1 MEMHDRIKQL
11 ADSVLEK
18 IISIRHDLH
27 SHPEIKQQ
35 ETRTASTIESFL
47 DQAGIKHRR
56 CAGTG
61 VIGVIGRGSG
71 HTVALRADIDALPI
85 PDHTNLPWSSATP
98 NTTHAC
104 GHDGHTAIL
113 LGTAWVLKQ
122 MEAEL
127 TGTILCL
134 WQPAEEGG
142 AGAEKMIRDGALEN
156 PAPEAIFAIHGWPSL
171 SVGKAGYRFGPA
183 LASTDDFVIT
193 VKGKGTHGAMPHAGI
208 DPIVTAARIVEG
220 IQLIRSR
227 MINPLAPLVI
237 TVGSIHG
244 GSAVNVI
251 PDEVTLTGTIRTLDP
266 ETRRLIPPLM
276 ERMAVETARA
286 SGAEAEFNLTAGY
299 PPVINEERATAF
311 ARDALRDILGADR
324 VVEIK
329 DPVMGGEDFAY
340 YLEKIPGSFLRIGV
354 GDRPPLHNSSYDF
367 NDEAIPFGIR
377 IMAGIAVRFLEKGF
391 LKDEG

>member
-1 MEMHDRIKQL
+1 
-11 ADSVLEK
+11 
-18 IISIRHDLH
+18 
-27 SHPEIKQQ
+27 
-35 ETRTASTIESFL
+35 
-47 DQAGIKHRR
+47 
-56 CAGTG
+56 
-61 VIGVIGRGSG
+61 
-71 HTVALRADIDALPI
+71 
-85 PDHTNLPWSSATP
+85 
-98 NTTHAC
+98 
-104 GHDGHTAIL
+104 
-113 LGTAWVLKQ
+113 

-156 PAPEAIFAIHGWPSL
+156 PAPEAIFAIHGWPSM

-208 DPIVTAARIVEG
+208 DPIVTAACIVEG

-354 GDRPPLHNSSYDF
+354 GDKPPLHNSAYDF
-367 NDEAIPFGIR
+367 NDDAIPFGMR
-377 IMAGIAVRFLEKGF
+377 IMAGIAVKFLEEG
-391 LKDEG
+391 LKIV

>member
-1 MEMHDRIKQL
+1 MEMNDRISQL

-27 SHPEIKQQ
+27 RHPEIKLQ

-61 VIGVIGRGSG
+61 VIGVIGRGIG

-98 NTTHAC
+98 NTAHAC

-122 MEAEL
+122 METEL

-142 AGAEKMIRDGALEN
+142 AGADKMIRDGALEN
-156 PAPEAIFAIHGWPSL
+156 PAPEAIFAVHGWPSM

-251 PDEVTLTGTIRTLDP
+251 PDVVTLTGTIRTLDP

-276 ERMAVETARA
+276 ERMVVETARA
-286 SGAEAEFNLTAGY
+286 SGGEAEFNLTAGY

-311 ARDALRDILGADR
+311 ARDTLSDILGADR

-367 NDEAIPFGIR
+367 NDETIPYGIR
-377 IMAGIAVRFLEKGF
+377 IMAGIAVRFLEKG
-391 LKDEG
+391 LPV